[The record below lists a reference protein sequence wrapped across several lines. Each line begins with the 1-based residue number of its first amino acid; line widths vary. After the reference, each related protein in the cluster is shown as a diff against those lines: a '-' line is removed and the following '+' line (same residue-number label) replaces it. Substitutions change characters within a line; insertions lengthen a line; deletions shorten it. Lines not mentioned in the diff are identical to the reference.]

1 MRILHDLMEQL
12 GEDTHEIYFAGKS
25 PIHKKVVELRLADS
39 SPSKFSTGMLKP
51 FTNLFHNFQIIVCPF
66 VRSFVRYVKKFS

>member
-1 MRILHDLMEQL
+1 MFSITLQKMRILHDLMEQL

-39 SPSKFSTGMLKP
+39 SPSKFSTGESQHLG
-51 FTNLFHNFQIIVCPF
+51 NFL
-66 VRSFVRYVKKFS
+66 STT